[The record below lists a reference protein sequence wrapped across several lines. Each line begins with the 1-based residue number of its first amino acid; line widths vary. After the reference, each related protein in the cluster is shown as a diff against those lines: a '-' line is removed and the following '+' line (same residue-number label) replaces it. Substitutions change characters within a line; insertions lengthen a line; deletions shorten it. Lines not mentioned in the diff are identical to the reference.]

1 MTKSVDKGQ
10 NRKNRL
16 DETLEVVRGNIPE
29 QVKKSMSTYER
40 ADFDIKSLQAASSI
54 QVLRVLYGVFDK
66 LEGVESSLSHIQ
78 DLLSSPLASS
88 PDATPSNGSVISQAA
103 VDSDS

>member
-1 MTKSVDKGQ
+1 M
-10 NRKNRL
+10 
-16 DETLEVVRGNIPE
+16 RGNIPE
-29 QVKKSMSTYER
+29 QVKQSMSTYER
-40 ADFDIKSLQAASSI
+40 ADLDMKALQAASSI

-88 PDATPSNGSVISQAA
+88 PDATPSNGSAISQAA
-103 VDSDS
+103 IDSDA